1 MAKVHQLPATGLL
14 QLRIEL
20 ESIEPLIWR
29 HLVVPDTITLTRLHH
44 VIQAAM
50 GWTDTH
56 LHEFE
61 IGPRRYGEPDP
72 DWDFDGS
79 IISEKRVPLLKALA
93 GHKSFTYLYD
103 FGDGWE
109 HKVTIKKTLPSAE
122 PKRYAICIGGGNAC
136 PPEDVG
142 GPYGY
147 ADYLAAIR
155 DKNHQEHDEMVEW
168 GREDFDPGTFDLEET
183 NAILKRIRC

>member
-1 MAKVHQLPATGLL
+1 MAKVHHLPATGLL

-29 HLVVPDTITLTRLHH
+29 QLVVPDTITLTRLHH

-56 LHEFE
+56 LHEFD
-61 IGPRRYGEPDP
+61 IGHQRYGVPDP

-93 GHKSFTYLYD
+93 ARKSFTYLYD

-109 HKVTIKKTLPSAE
+109 HKVTVKKALPGAQ
-122 PKRYAICIGGGNAC
+122 PKRYAICIGGENAC

-147 ADYLAAIR
+147 ADYLTAIR
-155 DKNHQEHDEMVEW
+155 DKNHPEHEDMLAW
-168 GREDFDPGTFDLEET
+168 GREDFDRGAFDLEET
-183 NAILKRIRC
+183 NTILKRIRW

>member
-1 MAKVHQLPATGLL
+1 MGKVRHLPATGLL

-20 ESIEPLIWR
+20 QSIKPLIWR
-29 HLVVPDTITLTRLHH
+29 QLIVPDTITLTRLHD

-61 IGPRRYGEPDP
+61 IGHRRYGIPDP
-72 DWDFDGS
+72 DWDFDDS
-79 IISEKRVPLLKALA
+79 VISEKRVRLLKALA
-93 GHKSFTYLYD
+93 GRQSFTYLYD

-122 PKRYAICIGGGNAC
+122 PKRYAICLGGENAC

-147 ADYLAAIR
+147 VEYLHAIR
-155 DKNHQEHDEMVEW
+155 DKTHPEHEDMIAW
-168 GREDFDPGTFDLEET
+168 GREGFDPGAFDLEET
-183 NAILKRIRC
+183 NAILKRIQC

>member
-1 MAKVHQLPATGLL
+1 MAKVHHLPTGLL

-20 ESIEPLIWR
+20 QSIEPRIWSQ
-29 HLVVPDTITLTRLHH
+29 LVVPGTITLTRLHH
-44 VIQAAM
+44 VLQAAM

-61 IGPRRYGEPDP
+61 IGDQHYGIPDP
-72 DWDFDGS
+72 DWDFDDS
-79 IISEKRVPLLKALA
+79 VISEKRVSLLKALA
-93 GHKSFTYLYD
+93 GRKTFTYLYD

-109 HKVTIKKTLPSAE
+109 HKVTVKKILPNSE
-122 PKRYAICIGGGNAC
+122 PKRYAICIGGENAC

-155 DKNHQEHDEMVEW
+155 DKNHPEHENMIAW
-168 GREDFDPGTFDLEET
+168 GREDFDPGAFDLEET
-183 NAILKRIRC
+183 NTIPKRIRI

>member
-1 MAKVHQLPATGLL
+1 MAKVHHLPAAGLL

-20 ESIEPLIWR
+20 ESIELLIWR

-61 IGPRRYGEPDP
+61 IGHRRYGVPDP
-72 DWDFDGS
+72 DWDIDGS
-79 IISEKRVPLLKALA
+79 VMSEKRVPLLKALA
-93 GHKSFTYLYD
+93 GRQSFTYLYD

-109 HKVTIKKTLPSAE
+109 HKVTIKKTLPNAE
-122 PKRYAICIGGGNAC
+122 PKRYAICIGGENAC

-155 DKNHQEHDEMVEW
+155 DKNHPEHDDMIAW
-168 GREDFDPGTFDLEET
+168 GQEDFDPEAFDLEET
-183 NAILKRIRC
+183 NATLKRIRC